1 MEDYAVL
8 SALATHFRNST
19 PPTGETLRLVAA
31 FPPESLGASPALV
44 LYEGSDTV
52 SYGAASRT
60 TTLTITAVLHL
71 PLVEFAR
78 SYERISKWRTWLR
91 DSLIDGVLLENTAG
105 VGQASIVGT
114 STDTTD
120 YGDAPFLTITGNIE
134 VVGVEA
140 ISPSA

>member
-8 SALATHFRNST
+8 SALATHFRNAT

-31 FPPESLGASPALV
+31 FPPESLGATPALV

-52 SYGAASRT
+52 SYGASSRT
-60 TTLTITAVLHL
+60 TTLNITAVLHL

-120 YGDAPFLTITGNIE
+120 YGDAPMLTITGTIE

-140 ISPSA
+140 ISASA